1 MDVVRVFQ
9 YKEDRME
16 LTVKEKVYEIIAR
29 KLKKQVSDLKD
40 EINLKKDL
48 GADSID
54 TVEIVFEVEEF
65 YKISVPDEYAETIH
79 TIGDA
84 VKVVEELA
92 SK

>member
-1 MDVVRVFQ
+1 
-9 YKEDRME
+9 ME

-29 KLKKQVSDLKD
+29 KLKKQVSDLRD
-40 EINLKKDL
+40 DVNLKKDL

-54 TVEIVFEVEEF
+54 TVEVVFEVEEF
-65 YKISVPDEYAETIH
+65 YEISVPDEYAETIH

>member
-1 MDVVRVFQ
+1 
-9 YKEDRME
+9 ME

-65 YKISVPDEYAETIH
+65 YKIS
-79 TIGDA
+79 
-84 VKVVEELA
+84 A
-92 SK
+92 SR

>member
-1 MDVVRVFQ
+1 
-9 YKEDRME
+9 ME

-29 KLKKQVSDLKD
+29 KLKKQVSDLRD
-40 EINLKKDL
+40 DVNLKKDL

-54 TVEIVFEVEEF
+54 TVEVEFEVEEF

>member
-1 MDVVRVFQ
+1 
-9 YKEDRME
+9 ME
-16 LTVKEKVYEIIAR
+16 LTVKEKVYEIVAR
-29 KLKKQVSDLKD
+29 KLKKQVSDLRD
-40 EINLKKDL
+40 DVNLKKDL

-54 TVEIVFEVEEF
+54 TVEVVFEVEEF
-65 YKISVPDEYAETIH
+65 YKISIPDEYAETIH

>member
-1 MDVVRVFQ
+1 MVRVFQ
-9 YKEDRME
+9 YKEDKME

-29 KLKKQVSDLKD
+29 KLKKQVSDLED
-40 EINLKKDL
+40 TINLKKDL

>member
-1 MDVVRVFQ
+1 
-9 YKEDRME
+9 ME

-29 KLKKQVSDLKD
+29 KLKKQVSDLRD
-40 EINLKKDL
+40 DVNLKKDL

-54 TVEIVFEVEEF
+54 TVEVVFEVKEF

-79 TIGDA
+79 AIGDA

>member
-1 MDVVRVFQ
+1 
-9 YKEDRME
+9 ME

-29 KLKKQVSDLKD
+29 KLKKQVSDLRD
-40 EINLKKDL
+40 DVNLKKDL

-54 TVEIVFEVEEF
+54 TVEVVFEVEEF
-65 YKISVPDEYAETIH
+65 YKISIPDEYAETIH

>member
-1 MDVVRVFQ
+1 
-9 YKEDRME
+9 ME

-29 KLKKQVSDLKD
+29 KLKKQVSDLRD
-40 EINLKKDL
+40 DVNLKKDL

-54 TVEIVFEVEEF
+54 TVEVVFEVEEF
-65 YKISVPDEYAETIH
+65 YEISVPDEYAETIH

-84 VKVVEELA
+84 FKVVEELA

>member
-1 MDVVRVFQ
+1 
-9 YKEDRME
+9 ME

-29 KLKKQVSDLKD
+29 KLKKQVSDLRD
-40 EINLKKDL
+40 DVNLKKDL

-54 TVEIVFEVEEF
+54 TVEVVFEVEEF

>member
-1 MDVVRVFQ
+1 
-9 YKEDRME
+9 ME
-16 LTVKEKVYEIIAR
+16 LTVKQKVYEIIAR
-29 KLKKQVSDLKD
+29 KLKMQVSDLED
-40 EINLKKDL
+40 TINLKKDL

>member
-1 MDVVRVFQ
+1 
-9 YKEDRME
+9 ME

-29 KLKKQVSDLKD
+29 KLKKQVSDLED
-40 EINLKKDL
+40 GINLKKDL

>member
-1 MDVVRVFQ
+1 
-9 YKEDRME
+9 ME

-29 KLKKQVSDLKD
+29 KLKKQVSDLED

>member
-1 MDVVRVFQ
+1 M
-9 YKEDRME
+9 
-16 LTVKEKVYEIIAR
+16 
-29 KLKKQVSDLKD
+29 DLKD

-79 TIGDA
+79 TVDA

>member
-1 MDVVRVFQ
+1 
-9 YKEDRME
+9 ME

-29 KLKKQVSDLKD
+29 KLKKQVSDLRD
-40 EINLKKDL
+40 DVNLKKDL

-54 TVEIVFEVEEF
+54 TVEVVFEVEEF
-65 YKISVPDEYAETIH
+65 YKSSVPDEYAETIH

>member
-1 MDVVRVFQ
+1 
-9 YKEDRME
+9 ME

-40 EINLKKDL
+40 EINPKKDL

-65 YKISVPDEYAETIH
+65 YKISATMNTLRQF

>member
-1 MDVVRVFQ
+1 M
-9 YKEDRME
+9 
-16 LTVKEKVYEIIAR
+16 T
-29 KLKKQVSDLKD
+29 
-40 EINLKKDL
+40 INLKKDL

>member
-16 LTVKEKVYEIIAR
+16 LTVKQKVYEIIAR
-29 KLKKQVSDLKD
+29 KLKKQVSDLED
-40 EINLKKDL
+40 TINLKKDL

>member
-1 MDVVRVFQ
+1 
-9 YKEDRME
+9 ME

-29 KLKKQVSDLKD
+29 KLKKQVSDFGD
-40 EINLKKDL
+40 TINLKKDL

>member
-1 MDVVRVFQ
+1 
-9 YKEDRME
+9 ME

-29 KLKKQVSDLKD
+29 KLKKQVSDLED
-40 EINLKKDL
+40 SINLKKDL

>member
-1 MDVVRVFQ
+1 
-9 YKEDRME
+9 ME

-29 KLKKQVSDLKD
+29 KLKKQVSDLGD

-65 YKISVPDEYAETIH
+65 YKISANDEYAETIH
-79 TIGDA
+79 NPSEMQL
-84 VKVVEELA
+84 KLWRN
-92 SK
+92 